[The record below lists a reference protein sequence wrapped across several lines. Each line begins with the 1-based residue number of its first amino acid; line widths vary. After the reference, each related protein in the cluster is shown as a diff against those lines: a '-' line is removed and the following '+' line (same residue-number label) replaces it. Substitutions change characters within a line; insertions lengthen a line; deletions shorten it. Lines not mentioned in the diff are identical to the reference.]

1 MAFFYGGDTYYSTD
15 IDYLS
20 RYRVNQAPAANIPQL
35 TEMRTQEV
43 VGGTPIDSLT
53 SSED

>member
-15 IDYLS
+15 VNYLS
-20 RYRVNQAPAANIPQL
+20 SKRAYPGLTADIPQL

-53 SSED
+53 SSEE